1 MPEENESQEFRLKNI
16 YETRNYLIG
25 EINQNELM
33 SKKHKNVY
41 RVLNYIEQLLVLV
54 STVTRCIFISFFASL
69 VGIPIRITSSAK
81 EWKICVRAVGIKKY
95 KSIIKKQ
102 KRSTFSKSILI
113 FLAKTKSNS
122 IEVLISETLIDS
134 FIGHDKLNK

>member
-1 MPEENESQEFRLKNI
+1 MPEENKSQDFRLKNI
-16 YETRNYLIG
+16 YETRNYLIE

-54 STVTRCIFISFFASL
+54 STVTRSIFISFFASL

-81 EWKICVRAVGIKKY
+81 G
-95 KSIIKKQ
+95 
-102 KRSTFSKSILI
+102 
-113 FLAKTKSNS
+113 
-122 IEVLISETLIDS
+122 
-134 FIGHDKLNK
+134 

>member
-1 MPEENESQEFRLKNI
+1 MPEENESQEFRLKN
-16 YETRNYLIG
+16 IG

-41 RVLNYIEQLLVLV
+41 RVLNYIEQPLVLV

-81 EWKICVRAVGIKKY
+81 E
-95 KSIIKKQ
+95 
-102 KRSTFSKSILI
+102 
-113 FLAKTKSNS
+113 
-122 IEVLISETLIDS
+122 
-134 FIGHDKLNK
+134 